1 MRPNVAA
8 FLCAVGLVGASC
20 SIVIA
25 DDCRYTA
32 SRDAAIDAAGA
43 TRLVIDAGAGSL
55 DVRGVEALD
64 RVRAA
69 GTACASRESYLD
81 EIRLATDRRGD
92 TLYLTAEYP
101 RRTRGTA
108 SLDLEVEVPTALD
121 LRIDDGS
128 GSLTV
133 RTVASLE
140 LDDGSGGIEVSDVR
154 GDLTIDDG
162 SGEITV
168 LGVGG
173 DVEIDDGSGEIEVT
187 GVGGTVRV
195 DDGSGEIELRD
206 VDGDVVVEED
216 GSGEIQIEGVG
227 GSVLVEEDGSGSI
240 RVRDVAGDFTVRR
253 DGSGSIDVENVRG
266 RVDIPED

>member
-1 MRPNVAA
+1 MKPNVLAFFCAA
-8 FLCAVGLVGASC
+8 GLVGASC

-32 SRDAAIDAAGA
+32 DRDAAIDAAGA

-55 DVRGVEALD
+55 DVRGVEDLD
-64 RVRAA
+64 RVRAV
-69 GTACASRESYLD
+69 GTACASREAFLD
-81 EIRLATDRRGD
+81 EIQLATDRRGD

-121 LRIDDGS
+121 LRVDDGS

-133 RTVASLE
+133 HSVASLD
-140 LDDGSGGIEVSDVR
+140 LDDGSGGSEVTDVR
-154 GDLTIDDG
+154 GGLTIDDG

-173 DVEIDDGSGEIEVT
+173 DVVIEDGSGEIEVT

-206 VDGDVVVEED
+206 VDGDVVIEED
-216 GSGEIQIEGVG
+216 GSGGIDIDGVG

-240 RVRDVAGDFTVRR
+240 RVRDVAGDLTVRR
-253 DGSGSIDVENVRG
+253 DGSGSIVVEDVGG
-266 RVDIPED
+266 RVDIPDD